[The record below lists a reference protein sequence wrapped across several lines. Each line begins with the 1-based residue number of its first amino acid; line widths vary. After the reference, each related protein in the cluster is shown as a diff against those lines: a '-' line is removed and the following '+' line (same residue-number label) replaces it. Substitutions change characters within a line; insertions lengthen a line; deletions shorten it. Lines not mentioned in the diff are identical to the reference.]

1 MAVAIRIQ
9 ISKGRPRILPIP
21 MKRKVSLKI
30 AIDWP
35 SDMMK
40 AMPRNIAMVPSVAMT
55 ALTRP

>member
-1 MAVAIRIQ
+1 M
-9 ISKGRPRILPIP
+9 P
-21 MKRKVSLKI
+21 MKRNVSLKM

-40 AMPRNIAMVPSVAMT
+40 AMPRNIAIVPSVAMT